1 VDTLDNLKSIKSSLD
16 GSEVNVNAPD
26 IHENKLQELRQLTLM
41 HIPSSLTETVREKI
55 KSLIMKS
62 FEGNVV
68 LLS

>member
-1 VDTLDNLKSIKSSLD
+1 MDTLDNLKSIKSSLD

-41 HIPSSLTETVREKI
+41 HIPPSLTETVREKI
-55 KSLIMKS
+55 KSLVMKS